1 MGQAF
6 YRRANRTHL
15 VNLVPVP
22 DMPALIIE
30 GRRRWVCVADLHMG
44 IETALRGS
52 GFNIPSQLPKMSNAI
67 ESLGSHADRLVIL
80 GDVKHRI
87 THAGHGEDRDV
98 RAIMQRI
105 MRTFQAV
112 VVTPGNHDGG
122 LKDVM
127 PDGCI
132 ITANHGTVV
141 EEIGAFHGHVWPS
154 EEVMACNMVV
164 MGHVHPSVRLEDAMG
179 GGLNE
184 KCWMRA
190 RFSKTKVA
198 ERYDTCPK
206 ELVVVPAFN
215 PLITGS
221 PINAPGGGRLGPLL
235 RNKLVNERSISAY
248 LLNGTNL
255 GRPPRRKARTS
266 RRTATR

>member
-1 MGQAF
+1 M
-6 YRRANRTHL
+6 HP

-30 GRRRWVCVADLHMG
+30 GRRRWACIADLHIG

-52 GFNIPSQLPKMSNAI
+52 GFNIPSQLPKMSAAI
-67 ESLGSHADRLVIL
+67 ECLGSHADRLIIL

-87 THAGHGEDRDV
+87 THAGRGEDRDV
-98 RAIMQRI
+98 RAIMQRT

-132 ITANHGTVV
+132 ITATHGTVV
-141 EEIGAFHGHVWPS
+141 DGVGAFHGHVWPS
-154 EEVMACNMVV
+154 EDVMACDRVV
-164 MGHVHPSVRLEDAMG
+164 MGHVHPSVRLEDSMG

-190 RFSKTKVA
+190 RFSKKKVA
-198 ERYDTCPK
+198 ERYDACPK

-221 PINAPGGGRLGPLL
+221 PINSPGGGRLGPLL
-235 RNKLVNERSISAY
+235 RNQLVNERSISAY

-255 GRPPRRKARTS
+255 GRPPRRKARTNRS
-266 RRTATR
+266 TATR